1 MMQSYVY
8 NSNSSSSTLNNN
20 IDNMNRQYS
29 SSLIVEQPERAD
41 SQTEEI
47 ASFLLSLKHSRSV
60 SPEPHDYEQQEH
72 EQQSIVLSPVMQ
84 PAQSLSDYSY
94 EVCKSP
100 KVRKEHTTDAIKVLP
115 SRPTNIKSSSTVTME
130 STTKYDWNQ
139 LLDVSPL
146 VLLEDRDLVPDALFV
161 AMAQMHVCHLTQ
173 ADRVGC
179 YKERD
184 IGFVGMSCK
193 HCGGQPGF
201 GRYYPNSVR
210 SLAQTTTSQTILKHI
225 GGKCRYAPSHI
236 KAAVMQLQQEQAIQE
251 GTVSGRPRY
260 GSRKVFFQRVWSR
273 LHGIDAPSTLDDDYV
288 SKVSCASSTDG
299 MSHVDMDD
307 RSTLSG
313 HSELE
318 QHNLYASSV
327 MQPIIHQHK
336 RPFGRRLPLQQNKRM
351 KMDNGSIYNV

>member
-1 MMQSYVY
+1 
-8 NSNSSSSTLNNN
+8 
-20 IDNMNRQYS
+20 MNRQYS
-29 SSLIVEQPERAD
+29 SSLIVEQPERVD

-60 SPEPHDYEQQEH
+60 SPEPHDYEHQQQEQH
-72 EQQSIVLSPVMQ
+72 EQQLSPVMQ

-100 KVRKEHTTDAIKVLP
+100 PKVRKEHTSDAIKVSP
-115 SRPTNIKSSSTVTME
+115 SRPSSIKSSTTETMQ
-130 STTKYDWNQ
+130 SSTKYDWNE
-139 LLDVSPL
+139 LLDGSPL

-313 HSELE
+313 HSEIE
-318 QHNLYASSV
+318 HMYASSEI
-327 MQPIIHQHK
+327 QPIIHQQHK
-336 RPFGRRLPLQQNKRM
+336 RSFGRLPLVQNKRM
-351 KMDNGSIYNV
+351 KMAG